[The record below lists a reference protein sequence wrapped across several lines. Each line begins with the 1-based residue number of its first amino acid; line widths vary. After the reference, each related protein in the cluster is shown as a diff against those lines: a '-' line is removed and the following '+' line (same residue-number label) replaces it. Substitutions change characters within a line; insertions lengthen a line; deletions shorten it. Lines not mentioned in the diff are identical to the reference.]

1 MSSPAILSALRGYR
15 RADFFAD
22 LGAGL
27 TVGIIALPLAIGFGI
42 ASGVTPQQGLW
53 TGIIAGLVVAL
64 LGGSRFQIAGPTG
77 AFVPVLFAVV
87 AQHGYAGLALATI
100 MAGVMLILLGVLKM
114 GRLLKFFPY
123 PVVAGF
129 TSGIAVIIFCGQLN
143 EFLGLGLK
151 MPEQAPQQIAALASH
166 LRSVNW
172 ESLAIGALTL
182 AVAYSWPRLTKRVP
196 ASIVAVI
203 LATLV
208 AHFAGSNVATIG
220 SKFGGIP
227 SGLPGWHLPAVS
239 LDLMRDLM
247 GPAFTIATLGA
258 IESLLSAMVADGLTD
273 TRHDS
278 NQELIGQGL
287 ANVFCPFVGGIA
299 ATGAIARTAANIRT
313 GGRTPISG
321 AIHALLLLAVAL
333 IAAPLTRF
341 IPLAALSAILL
352 TVAVRMAEWHTFVE
366 LARGP
371 RADFAVMLAAFGLT
385 VVFDLTV
392 GVGAGLMMAVVLFL
406 RQMEE
411 VTHVRIVT
419 PESEVEGAGSHSI
432 LGKEIP
438 RDVILYR
445 IEGPLFFAAAEKLEQ
460 ALRGSGGKPK
470 VVIFRMRNV
479 PAMDASGLHAFQIA
493 IEKLHRDGVKIFLTA
508 VQPQPMKV
516 MFESGLVDKLGEQKF
531 CGDID
536 DALTRVRAFLDDG
549 PTT

>member
-53 TGIIAGLVVAL
+53 TGIIAGLAVAL

-87 AQHGYAGLALATI
+87 SQHGYGGLALATM

-166 LRSVNW
+166 LGSVNW

-208 AHFAGSNVATIG
+208 ARFAGWNVATIA

-227 SGLPGWHLPAVS
+227 PGLPGWHLPAVS
-239 LDLMRDLM
+239 LGLMRDLM

-321 AIHALLLLAVAL
+321 VIHALLLLAVAL

-536 DALTRVRAFLDDG
+536 DALTRVRAFLADSR
-549 PTT
+549 TK